1 MTKLNTPARSITM
14 EENIVHSFLPWKNDQ
29 KIFFRILFLFFLIM
43 SIPWN
48 GFWYKNIASI
58 TWDTLE
64 YRHLHV
70 FCEFTPK
77 FVEINSESGHW
88 GIESYV
94 NWALILAV
102 SVIGGLLWTVLDKQR
117 AEYNTLYY
125 WLRTLVRY
133 RAGVGVLGYGFTK
146 LFPTQMPYPSLSILN
161 TDFINLTP
169 QKVFWLSVG
178 SVPWYEC
185 YTGFI
190 ELLAG
195 VLLLFRPTALY
206 GGILLF
212 AALGDIVF
220 VNFVYDGEV
229 HLFSTYLCLYGLF
242 VLAHDVPKL
251 YNLLIRERF
260 TVPVNFHPKFSSGWQ
275 TFRVVVKSGTLLI
288 FIGLFSY
295 LMYQNFRYDPYKL
308 PHNKGLANTA
318 GYYHI
323 TEFRVNNKIIPYSP
337 VDSVRWEDAV
347 FEKWSTF
354 TFKVNRPVK
363 IDISGGGGRPKKEID
378 RRFEMAGV
386 AGGRRFFT
394 YRADTLAKVL
404 YLQNKNIPDTTQR
417 LVFHYAK
424 PSPSRIILSG
434 LDENQDSL
442 YVILDKADRKYLLPE
457 STLQAG
463 SY

>member
-1 MTKLNTPARSITM
+1 MADLLTDNFTLNKTTPTTVPAW
-14 EENIVHSFLPWKNDQ
+14 NNYQ
-29 KIFFRILFLFFLIM
+29 KTGFRILFLFFVIM

-58 TWDTLE
+58 RWDTLE

-77 FVEINSESGHW
+77 FVEIQSESGHW

-94 NWALILAV
+94 NWAIVLLV
-102 SVIGGLLWTVLDKQR
+102 STIGGLVWTLFDKHR
-117 AEYNTLYY
+117 KSYNTLYY

-146 LFPTQMPYPSLSILN
+146 LFPTQMPYPSISILN

-178 SVPWYEC
+178 SVPWYESF
-185 YTGFI
+185 TGFI

-242 VLAHDVPKL
+242 VVAHDVPRL
-251 YNLLIRERF
+251 YNLLILEKF
-260 TVPVNFHPKFSSGWQ
+260 TTPDNFFPNFSGHWQ
-275 TFRVVVKSGTLLI
+275 TLRVTIKSATLLI

-308 PHNKGLANTA
+308 PHNKGLAHSA
-318 GYYHI
+318 GYYHV
-323 TEFRVNNKIIPYSP
+323 TEFRLNNRVIPYSP
-337 VDSVRWEDAV
+337 ADTVRWQDAV
-347 FEKWSTF
+347 FEKWATF
-354 TFKVNRPVK
+354 TFKVNKPVK
-363 IDISGGGGRPKKEID
+363 IDVSGGGGRPKKEVD

-386 AGGRRFFT
+386 AGGRHFFT
-394 YRADTLAKVL
+394 YQADTLNKVL

-417 LVFHYAK
+417 LVFHYNK
-424 PSPSRIILSG
+424 PDKSRIILHG
-434 LDENQDSL
+434 LNENRDSI
-442 YVILDKADRKYLLPE
+442 YVVLDKADKKYTLPE
-457 STLQAG
+457 STLQPG
-463 SY
+463 NY

>member
-1 MTKLNTPARSITM
+1 MAENNTT
-14 EENIVHSFLPWKNDQ
+14 EVHIWKRYQ
-29 KIFFRILFLFFLIM
+29 LISFRILFLFFAIM

-58 TWDTLE
+58 RWDTLE

-70 FCEFTPK
+70 FCEFTPA
-77 FVEINSESGHW
+77 FVKIDTESGHW
-88 GIESYV
+88 GIESYI
-94 NWALILAV
+94 NWAIVFIISL
-102 SVIGGLLWTVLDKQR
+102 IGGLLWSWFDKQR
-117 AEYNTLYY
+117 KEYNILYY

-146 LFPTQMPYPSLSILN
+146 LFPTQMPYPSISILN

-178 SVPWYEC
+178 SVPWYES
-185 YTGFI
+185 YTGLV

-229 HLFSTYLCLYGLF
+229 HIFSTYLCLYGLF
-242 VLAHDVPKL
+242 VVAHDVPKL
-251 YNLLIRERF
+251 YNLLIREKF
-260 TVPVNFHPKFSSGWQ
+260 TLPVNFYPKLSKGWQ
-275 TFRVVVKSGTLLI
+275 TSRIVIKSGTLLI

-295 LMYQNFRYDPYKL
+295 LMYQNFKYDPYKL
-308 PHNKGLANTA
+308 PHNKALANTA
-318 GYYHI
+318 GHYHV
-323 TEFRVNNKIIPYSP
+323 TEFRLNNKVIPYSP
-337 VDSVRWEDAV
+337 VDTTRWQDAA

-354 TFKVNRPVK
+354 TFKVNKAVK
-363 IDISGGGGRPKKEID
+363 VDISGGGGRPKKEVD

-386 AGGRRFFT
+386 AGGMRFFT
-394 YRADTLAKVL
+394 YEADTLNKVL

-417 LVFHYAK
+417 LVFHYIK
-424 PSPSRIILSG
+424 PSTSRIILSG
-434 LDENQDSL
+434 LNENRDSV
-442 YVILDKADRKYLLPE
+442 YVILDRSSRKYTLPE

-463 SY
+463 NY